1 MPIFIQMVVDNSLAV
16 VSTSAAHIALPTC
29 FTLTLSRTTY
39 ARFCH
44 AIAMTTKTEIATIA
58 QVRLLIA
65 IKWVNQLTNRQMIQL
80 TMETRKVTQAR
91 TVEK

>member
-1 MPIFIQMVVDNSLAV
+1 MQIFTRMVVDNSLAV
-16 VSTSAAHIALPTC
+16 VSTLAAHIVLPTG
-29 FTLTLSRTTY
+29 FTLTPSRTTY

-44 AIAMTTKTEIATIA
+44 AIAMITKTEIATIA

-65 IKWVNQLTNRQMIQL
+65 IKWVNQLTSRQMIQL